1 VTQFER
7 LHPSLQHH
15 IVNTLG
21 WRELRELQTASIEP
35 LIDGAHAILIAP
47 TAGGKT
53 EAAFFPILSRSLT
66 EQWKGLSVIYVC
78 PIKALLNNLE
88 IRLSYYS
95 RLVGYRCMLWHG
107 DVTSAKRSAILND
120 PPDCLL
126 TTPESLELMLV
137 SGRVREELLFRNLR
151 TVIIDEVHAFAGDDR
166 GWHLIA
172 VLERLQRIAGRE
184 VQRIGLS
191 ATVGNPEEMLRWMS
205 PGSATNRCVISPEKT
220 SNLKPQVQVDYVG
233 SLENA
238 SIVISRLHWGEKRL
252 VFCDSRARVEEVASS
267 LRQQGIDTYVS
278 HSSVSL
284 DERRRA
290 EDAFRNGSD
299 CVIVA
304 TSTLELGIDVGDLDR
319 VIQID
324 APATVSSFLQR
335 MGRTGRRENTDRN
348 CLFLAT
354 SDDSL
359 LQSIAIVQLW
369 EQGYVEPI
377 IPPEK
382 PYQIFAQQLMALAL
396 QNGSVGR
403 ETWREWLGGISA
415 FSEMPTDIRDAVI
428 EHMLQSHIL
437 WTDNGVMTIGDEGE
451 AKWGR
456 RNFMELLSVFTS
468 PPKFEV
474 RHGEAVLGE
483 VHESSF
489 MVKSGKVPVILLGG
503 RNWQLVQLDWNRR
516 RAYVQPADEQGRSR
530 WFGSG
535 RVLSFQLSQAMR
547 AVLESPLANEWCSQ
561 RAALALEKARE
572 EFGWLEPGSSFMI
585 GPESKGVLMWWTFA
599 GMLANA
605 AIAER
610 ISETTGVSTIPSNL
624 SVKLSGDFGEDK
636 FTDIVRRIGESPPI
650 LGAATRVDSAIDGL
664 KFSECL
670 PRDVAELMLRSRLAD
685 QDAVLHVLSQ
695 PVKFCRV
702 GDGHTIHP
710 G

>member
-1 VTQFER
+1 VTPFER

-21 WRELRELQTASIEP
+21 WRELRALQTASIEP
-35 LIDGAHAILIAP
+35 LIDGSHAILIAP

-53 EAAFFPILSRSLT
+53 EAAFFPILSRSLM
-66 EQWKGLSVIYVC
+66 EQWSGLSVIYVC

-95 RLVGYRCMLWHG
+95 RLVGYRCTLWHG

-126 TTPESLELMLV
+126 TTPESLELMLI
-137 SGRVREELLFRNLR
+137 SRRVREELLFRNLR
-151 TVIIDEVHAFAGDDR
+151 TVIIDEIHAFAGDDR
-166 GWHLIA
+166 GWHLIS
-172 VLERLQRIAGRE
+172 VLERLRRIAGRE

-191 ATVGNPEEMLRWMS
+191 ATVGNPEEMLGWMS
-205 PGSATNRCVISPEKT
+205 AGSASHRCVISPDKMST
-220 SNLKPQVQVDYVG
+220 PKAQVQIDYVG

-238 SIVISRLHWGEKRL
+238 SLVISRLHRGEKRL
-252 VFCDSRARVEEVASS
+252 VFCDSRARVEEVAAY
-267 LRQQGIDTYVS
+267 LRQRDIDTYVS
-278 HSSVSL
+278 HSSVSI

-324 APATVSSFLQR
+324 APTTVSSFLQR
-335 MGRTGRRENTDRN
+335 MGRTGRRESTDRN

-354 SDDSL
+354 SDESL
-359 LQSIAIVQLW
+359 LQSIAIVGLW

-415 FSEMPTDIRDAVI
+415 FAEIPAGTCYSVI
-428 EHMLQSHIL
+428 EHMLQSQIL
-437 WTDNGVMTIGDEGE
+437 WADNGLMTIGKEGE

-468 PPKFEV
+468 PPTFEV

-489 MVKSGKVPVILLGG
+489 LVRSGKIPVILLGG
-503 RNWQLVQLDWNRR
+503 RNWQLVQLDWNQR
-516 RAYVQPADEQGRSR
+516 RAYVQPVEENGRSR

-535 RVLSFQLSQAMR
+535 RVLSFQLCQSMR
-547 AVLESPLANEWCSQ
+547 AVLESRLTNERCSQ
-561 RAALALEKARE
+561 RAALALEEAKE
-572 EFGWLEPGSSFMI
+572 EFGWLQPGYSFMI
-585 GPESKGVLMWWTFA
+585 GPESNGVLMWWTFA

-605 AIAER
+605 AVAER
-610 ISETTGVSTIPSNL
+610 LSEITGLSTIPSNL
-624 SVKLSGDFGEDK
+624 NIKLSGDFGDEK
-636 FTDIVRRIGESPPI
+636 FADILRRIGESPPI
-650 LGAATRVDSAIDGL
+650 LGAATRLDSAIDGL

-670 PRDVAELMLRSRLAD
+670 PRDIAELMLRSRLAD
-685 QDAVLHVLSQ
+685 QKGVLHMLSE
-695 PVKFCRV
+695 PVSFCGVQGRS
-702 GDGHTIHP
+702 GG
-710 G
+710 